1 MSLAIWDPFC
11 AMEELV
17 DRYNRSARKSLV
29 KYDDKSFEI
38 GDWMPTVDISETD
51 DAFVVKAEL
60 PGVDKDDVSVKIE
73 NGILTIRGEKKT
85 ETEDKDNSIVSP
97 IPGKVVKIFVKPG
110 QKVKVGDTII
120 IISAMKM
127 DSEFKTKKDGIVKK
141 INVKEGDTV
150 KGGKKLVIIKIHP
163 KINKNE
169 IL

>member
-1 MSLAIWDPFC
+1 MSLAIWDPFR

-29 KYDDKSFEI
+29 KYDDKSFEV

-85 ETEDKDNSIVSP
+85 EIEDKKKHRIECTYGSFVRSFTLPQATKSDSIEAEYKNGILNLT
-97 IPGKVVKIFVKPG
+97 IPKSEEVKPKEIEVKIK
-110 QKVKVGDTII
+110 
-120 IISAMKM
+120 
-127 DSEFKTKKDGIVKK
+127 
-141 INVKEGDTV
+141 
-150 KGGKKLVIIKIHP
+150 
-163 KINKNE
+163 
-169 IL
+169 